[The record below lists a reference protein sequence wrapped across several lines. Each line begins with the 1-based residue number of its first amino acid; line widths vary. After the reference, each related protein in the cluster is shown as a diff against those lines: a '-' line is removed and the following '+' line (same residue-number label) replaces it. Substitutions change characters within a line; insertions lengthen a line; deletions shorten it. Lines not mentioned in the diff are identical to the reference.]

1 MLSHKKMTVAC
12 LDFEGVFIPEIWQ
25 GLARLCNIDDLKLT
39 TRDIADYEELMDYR
53 LKICD
58 QYNLTLRDIHKV
70 VEQMEPLDGA
80 FAFLTWLRQR
90 YEVIILSDTFREFVE
105 PLMHKLQYPTLF
117 CHSLKLDKDLRI
129 VDYCLRQKDQKRH
142 AVKALKAINFHT
154 VAVGDSYNDI
164 SMLNEADHGIFFRP
178 TKKIITEYPEF
189 PVTNEYAELKIAL
202 ERLTKDE

>member
-12 LDFEGVFIPEIWQ
+12 LDFEGVIIPEIWQ

-39 TRDIADYEELMDYR
+39 TRDIADYDELMRYR

-129 VDYCLRQKDQKRH
+129 VDYCLRQKDQKSH

-164 SMLNEADHGIFFRP
+164 SMLNEADHGIFFRQL
-178 TKKIITEYPEF
+178 KKS
-189 PVTNEYAELKIAL
+189 
-202 ERLTKDE
+202 